1 MMASVPSSSRI
12 RLLCLS
18 SPASTSSVLLWVNP
32 DQEYTFTSIVSPTSH
47 PPLTYVWTPEPV
59 SGQGTDSATYS
70 WTRGGKKTIMLAI
83 NDNIITLTATHLIDL
98 PVIYLPIV
106 RK

>member
-1 MMASVPSSSRI
+1 
-12 RLLCLS
+12 
-18 SPASTSSVLLWVNP
+18 
-32 DQEYTFTSIVSPTSH
+32 
-47 PPLTYVWTPEPV
+47 
-59 SGQGTDSATYS
+59 
-70 WTRGGKKTIMLAI
+70 MLAI